1 MAARIV
7 GVTEHL
13 PRQRC
18 VDPRQ
23 ICSRLAEF
31 GEALGAQFRQ
41 EIQGAEVPP
50 RTRELGGVKS
60 GKRLQPFERRL
71 ADGLS

>member
-1 MAARIV
+1 MSTRIV
-7 GVTEHL
+7 GVTEYL
-13 PRQRC
+13 TCQRG
-18 VDPRQ
+18 VDARQ

-50 RTRELGGVKS
+50 RTCELSGVES